1 VIGQADAAFDVLTIV
16 ARLGTTRDGVLEGE
30 IHMVAYLAFLLSL
43 YTGETPEA
51 WGYGFA
57 TTPTAAPFSDA
68 IDVALIQLRRVGLVV
83 DHGPT
88 LRETPRTQP
97 ELTRWAVLSRNVSRE
112 PFVRAAVEAT
122 AQVSLPAMARG
133 LNQEPQLRHAAQ
145 VGGMRALPDYLALK
159 ELQQHFES
167 IDRVMGSSPAPM
179 TSGLH
184 DELMVRAALWL
195 DYLNTSVR
203 DVA

>member
-1 VIGQADAAFDVLTIV
+1 MGQANAAFDVLTIV
-16 ARLGTTRDGVLEGE
+16 ARLGAPKDGVLEGE

-43 YTGETPEA
+43 YAGETPEA
-51 WGYGFA
+51 WGYGFS

-68 IDVALIQLRRVGLVV
+68 IHAALIQLRRVGLVA
-83 DHGPT
+83 DHGPA
-88 LRETPRTQP
+88 LRSTQRTQP
-97 ELTRWAVLSRNVSRE
+97 ELTRWGVLSRNLGRE

-122 AQVSLPAMARG
+122 AQVSLPTMARG

-145 VGGMRALPDYLALK
+145 VGGTRTLPDYLALI

-167 IDRVMGSSPAPM
+167 IDRVMGDSPSSTTP
-179 TSGLH
+179 GLN

-195 DYLNTSVR
+195 DYLNTSAR
-203 DVA
+203 DAA